1 MGVLPVSRR
10 LKSRGPASVRAMS
23 HPLEGRRAIVCGS
36 TQGIGRAC
44 AERLAAEGSHVT
56 LLARNPDA
64 LAEVRDSLP
73 VPLKQRHAW
82 IAGDFA
88 DWETTARSVCEF
100 IEDRGAV
107 DILVNNTGGPPPG
120 TAFDA
125 DPAAYLEA
133 MKPHLALSQ
142 GLVQAVVPGMR
153 EKKFGRIVNVVS
165 TSIFMP
171 IRGLGVSNTVRGA
184 IGNWSRTL
192 ADELA
197 PDGITVNNVLPGFT
211 NTGRLKSI
219 FERKAEKAGTTPEK
233 IKQQITSSIPAG
245 RIGQPEELAALV
257 AFLAGNEAGYINGV
271 SIPVDGGRLAA
282 M

>member
-1 MGVLPVSRR
+1 
-10 LKSRGPASVRAMS
+10 MS
-23 HPLEGRRAIVCGS
+23 LPLEGRRAIVCGS

-44 AERLAAEGSHVT
+44 AERLAADGSHVT
-56 LLARNPDA
+56 LLARNLDS
-64 LAEVRDSLP
+64 LAEVRDALP

-82 IAGDFA
+82 IAGDFS

-100 IEDRGAV
+100 IEDRGEV

-120 TAFDA
+120 TAVDA
-125 DPAAYLEA
+125 EPTAFLDA

-153 EKKFGRIVNVVS
+153 KAKHGRIINIVS
-165 TSIFMP
+165 TSVLMP
-171 IRGLGVSNTVRGA
+171 IRGLGVSNAVRGA
-184 IGNWSRTL
+184 MGNWSRTL

-211 NTGRLKSI
+211 ETGRLSAI

-233 IKQQITSSIPAG
+233 IRQQIVNSIPAR
-245 RIGQPEELAALV
+245 RIGSPEELAALV
-257 AFLAGNEAGYINGV
+257 AFLSSNEAGYINGV